1 MKTLKAQQAY
11 NREVPWDILTIAMKF
26 FHDRTERERSI
37 VYDQHEAI
45 EGKLFLA
52 TYGCLTLEMTSN
64 DLSISKFGISV

>member
-26 FHDRTERERSI
+26 FHDRTERERSV

-45 EGKLFLA
+45 EGELFSF
-52 TYGCLTLEMTSN
+52 THG
-64 DLSISKFGISV
+64 F

>member
-1 MKTLKAQQAY
+1 MKTLEAQQAY

-45 EGKLFLA
+45 EGKLLL
-52 TYGCLTLEMTSN
+52 TTHLTLEMSSN
-64 DLSISKFGISV
+64 DLGISEFGISV